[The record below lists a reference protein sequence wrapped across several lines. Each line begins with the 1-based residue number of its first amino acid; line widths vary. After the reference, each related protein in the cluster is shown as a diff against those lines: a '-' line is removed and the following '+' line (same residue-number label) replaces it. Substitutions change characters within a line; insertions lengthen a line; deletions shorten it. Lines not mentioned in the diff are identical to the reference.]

1 MPVSS
6 PDLNGKLAGAGLL
19 MAASMHAGAVM
30 LAGDSVREA
39 CGKLGSGVT
48 ARSAQNFSAGRP
60 DPRLP
65 TTIGLSQPLA
75 ALPLRQDG
83 AVRPGAKARR

>member
-1 MPVSS
+1 MTAIRAARRRASGPLINTVSVNVGFCYRS
-6 PDLNGKLAGAGLL
+6 AQLL
-19 MAASMHAGAVM
+19 
-30 LAGDSVREA
+30 R
-39 CGKLGSGVT
+39 SGVT

-75 ALPLRQDG
+75 TLPLRQDA
-83 AVRPGAKARR
+83 AVRPGSKERR